1 MKALYTENYKTLMKE
16 IEEDANK
23 WKDISWIG
31 KISIIKMP
39 ILPKSIYRFNANPIK
54 IPIVFFT

>member
-23 WKDISWIG
+23 WKNISWIG

-39 ILPKSIYRFNANPIK
+39 ILPKLIYRFNANPIK